1 MFCRDMGLW
10 KTSTDATMTM
20 TRFRQ
25 LPIEC
30 VTGDTRWRIMY
41 DTCIYVGMWPAYDGT
56 IEWQTVRR
64 LQEHLE

>member
-25 LPIEC
+25 LPMEC

-41 DTCIYVGMWPAYDGT
+41 DTCAMGLPAHTTATGS
-56 IEWQTVRR
+56 
-64 LQEHLE
+64 